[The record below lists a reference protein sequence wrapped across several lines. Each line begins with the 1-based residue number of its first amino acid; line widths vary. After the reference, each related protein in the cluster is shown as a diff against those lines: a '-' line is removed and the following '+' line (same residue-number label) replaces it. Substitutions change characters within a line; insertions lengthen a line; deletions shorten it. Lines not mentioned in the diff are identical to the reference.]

1 MTSRTLRPRALAAT
15 LGLLLGACASAA
27 PARTPS
33 AAGAE
38 PLDATPSLAGECDVA
53 PGTLVNVQSLDRTI
67 LTDVRY
73 ATRNNFTGAVLP
85 GYERPLAMLRPEAAR
100 ALARVHQS
108 LRPRGLGL
116 KVFDG
121 YRPVRATLGMV
132 DWAERTNNEWVLE
145 QGYVARASGHNRG
158 ATVDL
163 TLVRLADGRELE
175 MGTAYDTFSE
185 AAHTANATG
194 QVAGNRRIL
203 VEAMAAEGF
212 NNYEKEWWHFSLPG
226 QREPL
231 DAPLRSSRP
240 PRSRSHL
247 RRRPFPERSR
257 PRRGSFLPHR
267 SLRSCVP
274 SAGWPHHDANCF
286 L

>member
-1 MTSRTLRPRALAAT
+1 MTSRLLRPRALAAA
-15 LGLLLGACASAA
+15 LGVALGACASAA
-27 PARTPS
+27 PVRS
-33 AAGAE
+33 AAAGQ
-38 PLDATPSLAGECDVA
+38 GECDIP
-53 PGTLVNVQSLDRTI
+53 PGTLVNVQSVDRTI
-67 LTDVRY
+67 RTDVRY
-73 ATRNNFTGAVLP
+73 ATANNFTGAVLP
-85 GYERPLAMLRPEAAR
+85 GYERPLAMLRPEAAQ
-100 ALARVHQS
+100 ALARVQQR

-132 DWAERTNNEWVLE
+132 EWAERTGNEWVLE

-194 QVAGNRRIL
+194 QVAENRRIL

-212 NNYEKEWWHFSLPG
+212 TNYEKEWWHFSLPG
-226 QREPL
+226 QRAPL
-231 DAPLRSSRP
+231 DVPLR
-240 PRSRSHL
+240 
-247 RRRPFPERSR
+247 
-257 PRRGSFLPHR
+257 
-267 SLRSCVP
+267 
-274 SAGWPHHDANCF
+274 CF
-286 L
+286 R

>member
-1 MTSRTLRPRALAAT
+1 MTSRLLRPRAVAAA
-15 LGLLLGACASAA
+15 LGLVLGACASAA
-27 PARTPS
+27 PARTAS
-33 AAGAE
+33 AA
-38 PLDATPSLAGECDVA
+38 DQRECDLP
-53 PGTLVNVQSLDRTI
+53 PGTLVNVRSVDGTIRTE
-67 LTDVRY
+67 VRY

-85 GYERPLAMLRPEAAR
+85 GYERPLAMLRPEAAL
-100 ALARVHQS
+100 ALARVQRR

-132 DWAERTNNEWVLE
+132 DWAERTGNEWVLE

-163 TLVRLADGRELE
+163 TLVRLSSGQELD

-194 QVAGNRRIL
+194 QVAENRRIL
-203 VEAMAAEGF
+203 LDAMAAEGF
-212 NNYEKEWWHFSLPG
+212 TNYEKEWWHFSLPG

-231 DAPLRSSRP
+231 DVPLR
-240 PRSRSHL
+240 
-247 RRRPFPERSR
+247 
-257 PRRGSFLPHR
+257 
-267 SLRSCVP
+267 
-274 SAGWPHHDANCF
+274 CF
-286 L
+286 R